1 MSIFKNLFHYSKFV
15 LLAVLIFFFVYGNP
29 VSAQTSAVGERR
41 AQLER
46 ELANLEKQIDAQ
58 RGILSR
64 KEKES
69 VLKRISELS
78 QKSPIYEPNTEMPEM
93 RIILVRTS

>member
-1 MSIFKNLFHYSKFV
+1 MASYRLWY
-15 LLAVLIFFFVYGNP
+15 LED
-29 VSAQTSAVGERR
+29 VSPY
-41 AQLER
+41 
-46 ELANLEKQIDAQ
+46 
-58 RGILSR
+58 LSR